1 MRQRV
6 LIAMALACRPEVLLA
21 DEPTSALDV
30 TVQRLVLDQMGQL
43 ASDLGAAVLLI
54 THDLGLAAERADRV
68 AVMHRGEIVESGP
81 AAQLVASPQHEYT
94 RRLLA
99 AAPGM
104 ASAEDRARSRGAD
117 DSPGPRPS
125 AARGHRRGQEV
136 PDPRPLRA
144 ADGRRRG

>member
-68 AVMHRGEIVESGP
+68 AVMHRGEIVEFGP

-104 ASAEDRARSRGAD
+104 ASAKIAPVAAADAAGAAARGT
-117 DSPGPRPS
+117 
-125 AARGHRRGQEV
+125 ARGHRRGQEV